1 MDRMR
6 RSRPLTILYYFLAAL
21 MVLLVALVVF
31 VLTFDWNRARPYI
44 NDKVSQT
51 IGREFAIKGDLD
63 VRFRQGDPAEPG
75 WRRYVPRPEI
85 SAADV
90 YVVNPSWTTT
100 GPRLASVGN
109 IVVAMHTLPLLHK
122 EVVITN
128 LELDKLEVA
137 AQRRADGSNTWTF
150 KDNGP
155 SEWEV
160 DIRRLAFREG
170 SLRYLD
176 DGIKLDL
183 RAKATTINA
192 DDADAMADDKA
203 NEKPAD
209 RPGGKATGQP
219 AGNRTANNYG
229 LRFELG
235 GTYHGAPVTGG
246 GKTGAVLSLQDE
258 HTTFPVQASAMAGK
272 NKIAVEGTLTD
283 PRSLSGIDLKLSLA
297 GASMADLYPLT
308 GVLLPETPPY
318 ATTGRLG
325 GKKDGAVWNWTYR
338 NFTGTV
344 GGSDLH
350 GTLSYSPRKPRPLLT
365 GTLTSNQLR
374 LADLGPTIGAESNAD
389 KAARDKKPNQ
399 PAGKA
404 LPVEQFNTAK
414 WDALDADVKFTGK
427 KLVRTHDIP
436 LENVESHIR
445 MKNKVLTLTP
455 LNFGMAGGNVTSNIT
470 LDGAKNPIQAQ
481 IKMAARHLKIRQLFP
496 KLQAMQASVGEV
508 NGDAALAGTGN
519 SVSAMLA
526 TASGEL
532 GATVSEGSVS
542 KFVLEA
548 AGLNIANAVF
558 VKLFGDKQVQL
569 NCVASDFVVEKGQAQ
584 TRRFVVDTDEAVID
598 VTGSIDL
605 ANERLNLDVKPKTK
619 GVRIISLRTPLYA
632 RGTFDN
638 PDVGVAK
645 GPLALKAGAA
655 VALGII
661 NPLAAVVPLINPGNV
676 EAVDCAA
683 ALKQATQVRFGSKPE
698 PVKKQ

>member
-1 MDRMR
+1 MR

-21 MVLLVALVVF
+21 LVLLAALVIF

-85 SAADV
+85 SANDV
-90 YVVNPSWTTT
+90 YVVNPAWTTT

-109 IVVAMHTLPLLHK
+109 IVVAMHTLPLLRK
-122 EVVITN
+122 QVVITN

-183 RAKATTINA
+183 RAKATTIDTN
-192 DDADAMADDKA
+192 DADAK
-203 NEKPAD
+203 
-209 RPGGKATGQP
+209 
-219 AGNRTANNYG
+219 NYG
-229 LRFELG
+229 MRFELG
-235 GTYHGAPVTGG
+235 GTYRGAPVTGG

-258 HTTFPVQASAMAGK
+258 HSKFPVQANAMLGK

-283 PRSLSGIDLKLSLA
+283 PRALAGIDLSLSLA

-308 GVLLPETPPY
+308 GVLLPETPAY
-318 ATTGRLG
+318 ATKGRLG
-325 GKKDGAVWNWTYR
+325 GRNEGGVWSWTYR

-344 GGSDLH
+344 GASDLH

-389 KAARDKKPNQ
+389 KVARDKKPNQ

-436 LENVESHIR
+436 LENIDTRIR

-455 LNFGMAGGNVTSNIT
+455 LNFGMAGGDVTSNIT
-470 LDGAKNPIQAQ
+470 LDGGKNPIQAQ

-496 KLQAMQASVGEV
+496 KLQSMQASVGEV

-598 VTGSIDL
+598 VTGTIDL
-605 ANERLNLDVKPKTK
+605 ADERLNLDVKPKTK

-632 RGTFDN
+632 RGTFAN

-676 EAVDCAA
+676 EPVDCAA
-683 ALKQATQVRFGSKPE
+683 ALRQATQVRHGSKPE
-698 PVKKQ
+698 AAKK

>member
-1 MDRMR
+1 MKK
-6 RSRPLTILYYFLAAL
+6 SRPLPLTIFYYTLGG
-21 MVLLVALVVF
+21 LLLLLLALVIF
-31 VLTFDWNRARPYI
+31 VLTFNWNRARPYI
-44 NDKVSQT
+44 NHKVSES
-51 IGREFAIKGDLD
+51 IGREFAINGDLD
-63 VRFRQGDPAEPG
+63 VRFRQGDAAERG
-75 WRRYVPRPEI
+75 WRRYVPRPQI

-90 YVVNPSWTTT
+90 IVANPSWTST

-109 IVVAMHTLPLLHK
+109 IIVAVHPLPLLHK

-128 LELDKLEVA
+128 LELDKLVVA

-160 DIRRLAFREG
+160 DIQRLAFRQG

-183 RAKATTINA
+183 RANATTINPN
-192 DDADAMADDKA
+192 DADAKRD
-203 NEKPAD
+203 
-209 RPGGKATGQP
+209 G
-219 AGNRTANNYG
+219 NNYG
-229 LRFELG
+229 VRFELG
-235 GTYHGAPVTGG
+235 GTYHDAPVTGS
-246 GKTGAVLSLQDE
+246 GKIGAVLSLQDE
-258 HTTFPVQASAMAGK
+258 HNTFPVQANAMAGK

-308 GVLLPETPPY
+308 GVLLPETPAY
-318 ATTGRLG
+318 ATTGRIA
-325 GKKDGAVWNWTYR
+325 GKKEGAIWNWTYR
-338 NFTGTV
+338 DFTGTV

-350 GTLSYSPRKPRPLLT
+350 GSLTYSPRKPRPLLT
-365 GTLTSNQLR
+365 GALTSNQLR
-374 LADLGPTIGAESNAD
+374 LEDLGPSIGAESNAN
-389 KAARDKKPNQ
+389 KAKRDKKQNQ

-436 LENVESHIR
+436 LENIETHIR
-445 MKNKVLTLTP
+445 MKNKVLTLQP

-470 LDGAKNPIQAQ
+470 LDGGKKPIQAQ
-481 IKMAARHLKIRQLFP
+481 VKLAARHLQIRQLFP
-496 KLQAMQASVGEV
+496 KLESMRASVGEV
-508 NGDAALAGTGN
+508 NGDTALAGTGN
-519 SVSAMLA
+519 SVSAMLS

-558 VKLFGDKQVQL
+558 VKMFGDKQVQL
-569 NCVASDFVVEKGQAQ
+569 NCMASDFVVENGKAQ
-584 TRRFVVDTDEAVID
+584 TRRFVVDTDEAVINI
-598 VTGSIDL
+598 TGGVDL
-605 ANERLNLDVKPKTK
+605 ASERLNFDVRPQTK

-632 RGTFDN
+632 RGTFAD

-661 NPLAAVVPLINPGNV
+661 NPLAAILPLVNPGNV
-676 EAVDCAA
+676 QPIDCAA
-683 ALKQATQVRFGSKPE
+683 ALKQATQVRYGSKAE
-698 PVKKQ
+698 PVKKQAAK

>member
-1 MDRMR
+1 MR
-6 RSRPLTILYYFLAAL
+6 RSRPLTILYCFLAAL
-21 MVLLVALVVF
+21 LVLLVALVIF

-51 IGREFAIKGDLD
+51 IGREFAIRGDLD
-63 VRFRQGDPAEPG
+63 VRWRQGDPAEPG

-90 YVVNPSWTTT
+90 YVANPSWTGT
-100 GPRLASVGN
+100 GPRLASAGN
-109 IVVAMHTLPLLHK
+109 IVVALHALPLLHK
-122 EVVITN
+122 QVVITN
-128 LELDKLEVA
+128 LELDKLQVA

-155 SEWEV
+155 STWDV

-183 RAKATTINA
+183 RATATTI
-192 DDADAMADDKA
+192 DPGDADAKD
-203 NEKPAD
+203 
-209 RPGGKATGQP
+209 
-219 AGNRTANNYG
+219 YG
-229 LRFELG
+229 MRFELG
-235 GTYHGAPVTGG
+235 GSYRGAPVTGG
-246 GKTGAVLSLQDE
+246 GKTGAVLSLRDE
-258 HTTFPVQASAMAGK
+258 HDIFPVRADAMLGK

-308 GVLLPETPPY
+308 GVLLPETPAY

-325 GKKDGAVWNWTYR
+325 GKKEGAVWNWTYR
-338 NFTGTV
+338 GFSGTV

-365 GTLTSNQLR
+365 GALTSNQLR
-374 LADLGPTIGAESNAD
+374 LADLGPAIGAESNAD

-436 LENVESHIR
+436 LEDIDTHIR

-455 LNFGMAGGNVTSNIT
+455 LNFGMAGGNVTSDIT
-470 LDGAKNPIQAQ
+470 LDGGKQPIQAQ
-481 IKMAARHLKIRQLFP
+481 IKMAARHLRIRQLFP
-496 KLQAMQASVGEV
+496 KLQSMQASVGEV
-508 NGDAALAGTGN
+508 NGDAALAGSGN

-558 VKLFGDKQVQL
+558 VKLFGDRQVQL
-569 NCVASDFVVEKGQAQ
+569 NCMASDFVVEKGRAQ

-598 VTGSIDL
+598 VTGTIDL
-605 ANERLNLDVKPKTK
+605 AGERLDLDVKPKTK

-632 RGTFDN
+632 RGTFAN

-655 VALGII
+655 VALGIV

-683 ALKQATQVRFGSKPE
+683 ALRQATQVRHGSKPE
-698 PVKKQ
+698 PVKKH

>member
-1 MDRMR
+1 MNDMR
-6 RSRPLTILYYFLAAL
+6 RSRALTIFFYFLAAL
-21 MVLLVALVVF
+21 LVLLVALVIF

-75 WRRYVPRPEI
+75 WRRYVPRPQI

-90 YVVNPSWTTT
+90 YVVNPAWTST

-109 IVVAMHTLPLLHK
+109 IVVSMHALPLLHK

-155 SEWEV
+155 SQWEV

-176 DGIKLDL
+176 DAIKLDL
-183 RAKATTINA
+183 RAKATTIPT
-192 DDADAMADDKA
+192 DDPDSADA
-203 NEKPAD
+203 KPAD
-209 RPGGKATGQP
+209 RPDGQ
-219 AGNRTANNYG
+219 ASANKYG
-229 LRFELG
+229 MRFELG
-235 GTYHGAPVTGG
+235 GTYRGAPVTGG
-246 GKTGAVLSLQDE
+246 GKTGAVLTLQDE
-258 HTTFPVQASAMAGK
+258 HNTFPLQVNAMLGK

-283 PRSLSGIDLKLSLA
+283 PRALSGIDLKLSLA

-308 GVLLPETPPY
+308 GVLLPETPAY

-325 GKKDGAVWNWTYR
+325 GKKDGDVWNWTYR

-344 GGSDLH
+344 GGSDLY
-350 GTLSYSPRKPRPLLT
+350 GTMSYSPRKPRPLLT

-374 LADLGPTIGAESNAD
+374 LADLGPAIGAESNAD
-389 KAARDKKPNQ
+389 KVARDKKPNQ
-399 PAGKA
+399 PNGKA

-436 LENVESHIR
+436 LEDVETHIR
-445 MKNKVLTLTP
+445 MKNKVLTLAP
-455 LNFGMAGGNVTSNIT
+455 FNFGMAGGRVTSNIT
-470 LDGAKNPIQAQ
+470 LDGGKQPIQAQ

-496 KLQAMQASVGEV
+496 KLQSMQASVGEV
-508 NGDAALAGTGN
+508 NGDVALAGTGN
-519 SVSAMLA
+519 SVSAMMA

-558 VKLFGDKQVQL
+558 VKMFGDKQVQL
-569 NCVASDFVVEKGQAQ
+569 NCVASDFVVEKGKAQ
-584 TRRFVVDTDEAVID
+584 TRRFVVDTEEAVID
-598 VTGSIDL
+598 VTGNIDL
-605 ANERLNLDVKPKTK
+605 AKEQLNLDVKPQTK

-632 RGTFDN
+632 RGTFAN

-655 VALGII
+655 VALGIL

-676 EAVDCAA
+676 EPVDCAA
-683 ALKQATQVRFGSKPE
+683 ALKQATQVRFGSKAE
-698 PVKKQ
+698 PVKK

>member
-1 MDRMR
+1 MKTMKK
-6 RSRPLTILYYFLAAL
+6 SRPLPLTILYYTLGGLLLLLLAL
-21 MVLLVALVVF
+21 IVF
-31 VLTFDWNRARPYI
+31 VLTFNWNRARPYI
-44 NDKVSQT
+44 NQKVSES
-51 IGREFAIKGDLD
+51 IGREFAINGDLD

-75 WRRYVPRPEI
+75 WRRYVPRPQI

-90 YVVNPSWTTT
+90 VVANPSWTST
-100 GPRLASVGN
+100 GPRMASIGN
-109 IVVAMHTLPLLHK
+109 IVVAVHPLPLLHK
-122 EVVITN
+122 ELVISN
-128 LELDKLEVA
+128 LELDKLVVA

-170 SLRYLD
+170 SVRYLD

-183 RAKATTINA
+183 RANATTINPN
-192 DDADAMADDKA
+192 DAEAKRD
-203 NEKPAD
+203 
-209 RPGGKATGQP
+209 G
-219 AGNRTANNYG
+219 NNYG
-229 LRFELG
+229 MKFELG
-235 GTYHGAPVTGG
+235 GTYHDAPITGG
-246 GKTGAVLSLQDE
+246 GKAGAVLSLQDE
-258 HTTFPVQASAMAGK
+258 HNTFPVQANAMLGK
-272 NKIAVEGTLTD
+272 NKVAVEGTLTD
-283 PRSLSGIDLKLSLA
+283 PRALSGIDLKLSVA
-297 GASMADLYPLT
+297 GASMADLYALT
-308 GVLLPETPPY
+308 GVLLPETPAY
-318 ATTGRLG
+318 ATTGRIG
-325 GKKDGAVWNWTYR
+325 GKKEGGIWNWTYR
-338 NFTGTV
+338 DFTGTV

-350 GTLSYSPRKPRPLLT
+350 GTLVYSPRKPRPMLT
-365 GTLTSNQLR
+365 GALTSNQLR
-374 LADLGPTIGAESNAD
+374 LEDLGPAIGAESNAN
-389 KAARDKKPNQ
+389 KAKRDKKQNQ

-436 LENVESHIR
+436 LENIETHIR
-445 MKNKVLTLTP
+445 MKNKVMTLAP

-470 LDGAKNPIQAQ
+470 LDGAKQPIQAQ
-481 IKMAARHLKIRQLFP
+481 IKLAARHLKIRQLFP
-496 KLQAMQASVGEV
+496 KLQSMQASVGEL

-558 VKLFGDKQVQL
+558 VKMFGDKQVQL
-569 NCVASDFVVEKGQAQ
+569 NCMASDFVVEKGQAQ
-584 TRRFVVDTDEAVID
+584 TRRFVVDTNEAVIN
-598 VTGSIDL
+598 VTGSVDL
-605 ANERLNLDVKPKTK
+605 ANERLNFDVRPQTK
-619 GVRIISLRTPLYA
+619 GVRIVSLRTPLYA
-632 RGTFDN
+632 RGTFSD

-661 NPLAAVVPLINPGNV
+661 NPLAAILPLVNPGNV
-676 EAVDCAA
+676 EPIDCAA
-683 ALKQATQVRFGSKPE
+683 ALKQATQVRFGSKAE
-698 PVKKQ
+698 PVKKQAAKQ

>member
-1 MDRMR
+1 MNRMR
-6 RSRPLTILYYFLAAL
+6 RSRALTIFYYFLAAL
-21 MVLLVALVVF
+21 LVLLVALVIF

-44 NDKVSQT
+44 NGKVSQT

-75 WRRYVPRPEI
+75 WRRYVPRPQI

-90 YVVNPSWTTT
+90 YVVNPSWTST

-109 IVVAMHTLPLLHK
+109 IVVSMHALPLLHK

-155 SEWEV
+155 SQWEV

-176 DGIKLDL
+176 DAIKLDL
-183 RAKATTINA
+183 RAKATTIA
-192 DDADAMADDKA
+192 TDDPEGADAR
-203 NEKPAD
+203 PAD
-209 RPGGKATGQP
+209 RPTGQT
-219 AGNRTANNYG
+219 NANKYG
-229 LRFELG
+229 MRFELG
-235 GTYHGAPVTGG
+235 GTYRGAPVTGG

-258 HTTFPVQASAMAGK
+258 HNTFPLQVNAMLGK
-272 NKIAVEGTLTD
+272 NKVAVEGTLTD

-308 GVLLPETPPY
+308 GVLLPETPAY

-325 GKKDGAVWNWTYR
+325 GKKEGGVWNWTYR

-344 GGSDLH
+344 GGSDLY
-350 GTLSYSPRKPRPLLT
+350 GTMTYSPRKPRPLLT

-374 LADLGPTIGAESNAD
+374 LADLGPAIGAESNAD

-399 PAGKA
+399 PNGKA

-436 LENVESHIR
+436 LEDVETHIR
-445 MKNKVLTLTP
+445 MTNKVMTLAP
-455 LNFGMAGGNVTSNIT
+455 FNFGMAGGRVTSNIT
-470 LDGAKNPIQAQ
+470 LDGGKQPIQAQ

-508 NGDAALAGTGN
+508 NGDVALAGTGN
-519 SVSAMLA
+519 SVSAMMA

-558 VKLFGDKQVQL
+558 VKMFGDKQVQL

-584 TRRFVVDTDEAVID
+584 TRRFVVDTDEAVIA
-598 VTGSIDL
+598 VTGNIDL
-605 ANERLNLDVKPKTK
+605 ANERLNLDVKPQTK

-632 RGTFDN
+632 RGTFAN

-655 VALGII
+655 VALGIL
-661 NPLAAVVPLINPGNV
+661 NPLAAVIPLVNPGNV
-676 EAVDCAA
+676 QPVDCAA
-683 ALKQATQVRFGSKPE
+683 ALKQATQVRFGSRAE
-698 PVKKQ
+698 PVKK

>member
-1 MDRMR
+1 MR

-21 MVLLVALVVF
+21 LVLLVLLVALVIF

-63 VRFRQGDPAEPG
+63 VRFRQGDAAEPG

-85 SAADV
+85 SASDV
-90 YVVNPSWTTT
+90 YVVNPAWTTT

-122 EVVITN
+122 QVVITN

-183 RAKATTINA
+183 RAKATTIDTN
-192 DDADAMADDKA
+192 DADAK
-203 NEKPAD
+203 
-209 RPGGKATGQP
+209 
-219 AGNRTANNYG
+219 NYG
-229 LRFELG
+229 MRFALG
-235 GTYHGAPVTGG
+235 GTYRGAPVTGG

-258 HTTFPVQASAMAGK
+258 HSKFPVQANAMLGK
-272 NKIAVEGTLTD
+272 NKIAIEGTLTD
-283 PRSLSGIDLKLSLA
+283 PRALAGIDLSLSLA

-308 GVLLPETPPY
+308 GVLLPETPAY
-318 ATTGRLG
+318 ATKGRLG
-325 GKKDGAVWNWTYR
+325 GRNEGGVWSWTYR
-338 NFTGTV
+338 DFTGTV
-344 GGSDLH
+344 GASDLH

-389 KAARDKKPNQ
+389 KVARDKKPNQ

-436 LENVESHIR
+436 LEDIETRIR

-470 LDGAKNPIQAQ
+470 LDGGKNPIQAQ
-481 IKMAARHLKIRQLFP
+481 IKLAARHLKIRQLFP

-605 ANERLNLDVKPKTK
+605 ASERLNLDVKPKTK

-632 RGTFDN
+632 RGTFAN
-638 PDVGVAK
+638 PDIGVAK

-683 ALKQATQVRFGSKPE
+683 ALRQATQVRHGSKPE
-698 PVKKQ
+698 PAKKQ

>member
-1 MDRMR
+1 MNTMR
-6 RSRPLTILYYFLAAL
+6 KSRPLPLTILYYTLGG
-21 MVLLVALVVF
+21 LLLLLLALVIF
-31 VLTFDWNRARPYI
+31 VLTFNWNRARPYI
-44 NDKVSQT
+44 NQKVSES
-51 IGREFAIKGDLD
+51 IGREFAINGDLD

-75 WRRYVPRPEI
+75 WRRYVPRPQI

-90 YVVNPSWTTT
+90 VVANPSWTST

-109 IVVAMHTLPLLHK
+109 IVVAVHPLPLLHK

-128 LELDKLEVA
+128 LELDKLVVA

-170 SLRYLD
+170 NVHYLD

-183 RAKATTINA
+183 RANATTINA
-192 DDADAMADDKA
+192 SDPEAKSD
-203 NEKPAD
+203 
-209 RPGGKATGQP
+209 G
-219 AGNRTANNYG
+219 NNYG
-229 LRFELG
+229 VKFELG
-235 GTYHGAPVTGG
+235 GTYHDAPVTGG
-246 GKTGAVLSLQDE
+246 GKLGAVLSLQDE
-258 HTTFPVQASAMAGK
+258 HNTFPVQANAMLGK
-272 NKIAVEGTLTD
+272 NKIALEGTLTD
-283 PRSLSGIDLKLSLA
+283 PRSLSGIDLKMSLA
-297 GASMADLYPLT
+297 GGSMADLYPLT
-308 GVLLPETPPY
+308 GVLLPETPDY
-318 ATTGRLG
+318 ATTGRIV
-325 GKKDGAVWNWTYR
+325 GKKDGAIWNWTYR
-338 NFTGTV
+338 DFTGKV

-350 GTLSYSPRKPRPLLT
+350 GTLAYSPRKPRPLLT
-365 GTLTSNQLR
+365 GALTSNQLR
-374 LADLGPTIGAESNAD
+374 LEDLGPTIGAESNAN
-389 KAARDKKPNQ
+389 KAKRDKKQNQ

-436 LENVESHIR
+436 LENIETHIR
-445 MKNKVLTLTP
+445 MKNKVMTLEP
-455 LNFGMAGGNVTSNIT
+455 LNFGMAGGNVTSNIK
-470 LDGAKNPIQAQ
+470 LDGAKQPIQAQ
-481 IKMAARHLKIRQLFP
+481 IKLAARHLKIRQLFP
-496 KLQAMQASVGEV
+496 KLESMQASVGEL

-519 SVSAMLA
+519 SVSAMLG

-558 VKLFGDKQVQL
+558 VKMFGDKQVQL
-569 NCVASDFVVEKGQAQ
+569 NCMASDFVVERGQAQ
-584 TRRFVVDTDEAVID
+584 TRRFVVDTDEAVIN
-598 VTGSIDL
+598 VTGSVDL
-605 ANERLNLDVKPKTK
+605 ANERLNFDVRPQTK
-619 GVRIISLRTPLYA
+619 GMRIVSLRTPLYA
-632 RGTFDN
+632 RGTFSD

-661 NPLAAVVPLINPGNV
+661 NPLAAILPLVNPGNV
-676 EAVDCAA
+676 EPIDCAA
-683 ALKQATQVRFGSKPE
+683 ALKQATQVRFGSKAE
-698 PVKKQ
+698 PVKKQAAKQ

>member
-1 MDRMR
+1 MR
-6 RSRPLTILYYFLAAL
+6 RSRPLTILYSFLAAL
-21 MVLLVALVVF
+21 LVLLVALVVF
-31 VLTFDWNRARPYI
+31 GLTFDWNRARPYI
-44 NDKVSQT
+44 NDKVSRT
-51 IGREFAIKGDLD
+51 IGREFAIRGDLD
-63 VRFRQGDPAEPG
+63 VRLRRGDPAEPG

-85 SAADV
+85 SARDV
-90 YVVNPSWTTT
+90 YVANPAWTST
-100 GPRLASVGN
+100 GPRLASAGN
-109 IVVAMHTLPLLHK
+109 IVVALHALPLLHK
-122 EVVITN
+122 QVVITN
-128 LELDKLEVA
+128 LELDKPQVA

-155 SEWEV
+155 SKWQV

-183 RAKATTINA
+183 RATATTINPG
-192 DDADAMADDKA
+192 DG
-203 NEKPAD
+203 
-209 RPGGKATGQP
+209 GGKD
-219 AGNRTANNYG
+219 YG
-229 LRFELG
+229 MRFELG
-235 GTYHGAPVTGG
+235 GSYRGAPVTGG
-246 GKTGAVLSLQDE
+246 GKTGAVLSLRDE
-258 HTTFPVQASAMAGK
+258 HDIFPIQADAMLGK
-272 NKIAVEGTLTD
+272 NKVAVEGTLTD
-283 PRSLSGIDLKLSLA
+283 PRSLKGIDLKLSLA

-338 NFTGTV
+338 DFGGTV
-344 GGSDLH
+344 GASDLH

-365 GTLTSNQLR
+365 GALTSNQLR
-374 LADLGPTIGAESNAD
+374 LADLGPAIGAESNAD
-389 KAARDKKPNQ
+389 KAARDKQPNQ

-436 LENVESHIR
+436 LENIETHIR

-455 LNFGMAGGNVTSNIT
+455 LNFGMAGGDVTSHVT
-470 LDGAKNPIQAQ
+470 LDGGKQPIQAQ
-481 IKMAARHLKIRQLFP
+481 IKMAARHLQIRQLFP
-496 KLQAMQASVGEV
+496 KLQSMRASVGEV
-508 NGDAALAGTGN
+508 NGDTALAGTGN

-569 NCVASDFVVEKGQAQ
+569 NCVASDFVVEKGRAQ

-598 VTGSIDL
+598 VTGTVDL
-605 ANERLNLDVKPKTK
+605 ASEHLNLDVKPKTK

-632 RGTFDN
+632 RGTFAN

-676 EAVDCAA
+676 EPVDCAA
-683 ALKQATQVRFGSKPE
+683 ALKQATQVRHGSKPE
-698 PVKKQ
+698 PVKNR

>member
-1 MDRMR
+1 MNTMR
-6 RSRPLTILYYFLAAL
+6 KSRPLPLTILYYTLGG
-21 MVLLVALVVF
+21 LLLLLLALVIF
-31 VLTFDWNRARPYI
+31 VLTFNWNRARPYI
-44 NDKVSQT
+44 NQKVSES
-51 IGREFAIKGDLD
+51 IGREFAINGDLD

-75 WRRYVPRPEI
+75 WRRYVPRPQI

-90 YVVNPSWTTT
+90 VVANPSWTST

-109 IVVAMHTLPLLHK
+109 IVVAVHPLPLLHK

-128 LELDKLEVA
+128 LELDKLVVA

-170 SLRYLD
+170 NVHYLD

-183 RAKATTINA
+183 RANATTINA
-192 DDADAMADDKA
+192 SDPEAKRD
-203 NEKPAD
+203 
-209 RPGGKATGQP
+209 G
-219 AGNRTANNYG
+219 NNYG
-229 LRFELG
+229 VKFELG
-235 GTYHGAPVTGG
+235 GTYHDAPVTGG
-246 GKTGAVLSLQDE
+246 GKLGAVLSLQDE
-258 HTTFPVQASAMAGK
+258 HNTFPVQANAMLGK
-272 NKIAVEGTLTD
+272 NKIALEGTLTD
-283 PRSLSGIDLKLSLA
+283 PRSLSGIDLKMSLA
-297 GASMADLYPLT
+297 GGSMADLYPLT
-308 GVLLPETPPY
+308 GVLLPETPDY
-318 ATTGRLG
+318 ATTGRIV
-325 GKKDGAVWNWTYR
+325 GKKEGAIWNWTYR
-338 NFTGTV
+338 DFTGKV

-350 GTLSYSPRKPRPLLT
+350 GTLAYSPRQPRPLLT
-365 GTLTSNQLR
+365 GALTSNQLR
-374 LADLGPTIGAESNAD
+374 LEDLGPTIGAESNAN
-389 KAARDKKPNQ
+389 KAKRDKKQNQ

-436 LENVESHIR
+436 LENIETHIR
-445 MKNKVLTLTP
+445 MKNKVMTLEP
-455 LNFGMAGGNVTSNIT
+455 LNFGMAGGNVTSNIK
-470 LDGAKNPIQAQ
+470 LDGAKQPIQAQ
-481 IKMAARHLKIRQLFP
+481 IKLAARHLKIRQLFP
-496 KLQAMQASVGEV
+496 KLESMQASVGEL

-519 SVSAMLA
+519 SVSAMLG

-558 VKLFGDKQVQL
+558 VKMFGDKQVQL
-569 NCVASDFVVEKGQAQ
+569 NCMASDFVVERGQAQ
-584 TRRFVVDTDEAVID
+584 TRRFVVDTDEAVIN
-598 VTGSIDL
+598 VTGSVDL
-605 ANERLNLDVKPKTK
+605 ANERLNFDVRPQTK
-619 GVRIISLRTPLYA
+619 GMRIVSLRTPLYA
-632 RGTFDN
+632 RGTFSD

-661 NPLAAVVPLINPGNV
+661 NPLAAILPLVNPGNV
-676 EAVDCAA
+676 EPIDCAA
-683 ALKQATQVRFGSKPE
+683 ALKQATQVRFGSKAE
-698 PVKKQ
+698 PVKKQAAK

>member
-1 MDRMR
+1 M
-6 RSRPLTILYYFLAAL
+6 
-21 MVLLVALVVF
+21 LLVALVIF
-31 VLTFDWNRARPYI
+31 VLTFDWNRARPYV
-44 NDKVSQT
+44 NQKVSET

-63 VRFRQGDPAEPG
+63 VRFRQGDPAEAG
-75 WRRYVPRPEI
+75 WRRYVPRPQI

-90 YVVNPSWTTT
+90 YVVNPSWTST

-122 EVVITN
+122 QVVITN

-160 DIRRLAFREG
+160 DIQRLALREG
-170 SLRYLD
+170 GVRYLD

-183 RAKATTINA
+183 RAKAATIA
-192 DDADAMADDKA
+192 PDDAEAKRD
-203 NEKPAD
+203 
-209 RPGGKATGQP
+209 GQD
-219 AGNRTANNYG
+219 YG
-229 LRFELG
+229 MRFELG
-235 GTYHGAPVTGG
+235 GTYRGAPVTGG
-246 GKTGAVLSLQDE
+246 GKTGAVLSLRDE
-258 HTTFPVQASAMAGK
+258 HSKFPVQANAMLGK

-283 PRSLSGIDLKLSLA
+283 PRSLAGIDLSLSLA

-308 GVLLPETPPY
+308 GVLLPETPAY
-318 ATTGRLG
+318 ATKGRLG
-325 GKKDGAVWNWTYR
+325 GRNEGGVWSWTYR

-374 LADLGPTIGAESNAD
+374 LADLGPTIGAESNAG
-389 KAARDKKPNQ
+389 KVARDKKPNQ

-436 LENVESHIR
+436 LEDIDTRIR

-470 LDGAKNPIQAQ
+470 LDGGKNPIQAQ

-496 KLQAMQASVGEV
+496 KLQSMQASVGEV

-598 VTGSIDL
+598 VTGTVDL

-632 RGTFDN
+632 RGTFAN

-655 VALGII
+655 VALGLI

-683 ALKQATQVRFGSKPE
+683 ALRQATQVRHGSKPE
-698 PVKKQ
+698 PAKKQ

>member
-1 MDRMR
+1 MKT
-6 RSRPLTILYYFLAAL
+6 SRPLTILYYFLAAL
-21 MVLLVALVVF
+21 LVLMVALVVF

-51 IGREFAIKGDLD
+51 LGREFAINGDLD
-63 VRFRQGDPAEPG
+63 VRFRQGDPAEAG
-75 WRRYVPRPEI
+75 WRRYVPRPEV

-90 YVVNPSWTTT
+90 TLANPPWTST
-100 GPRLASVGN
+100 GPQLASAGKV
-109 IVVAMHTLPLLHK
+109 VVALHTLPLLHK
-122 EVVITN
+122 QVVITN
-128 LELDKLEVA
+128 LEVDKLEVA
-137 AQRRADGSNTWTF
+137 AQRRADGSNAWTF

-160 DIRRLAFREG
+160 DIERLALREG
-170 SLRYLD
+170 GLRYLD

-183 RAKATTINA
+183 RARATTIPA
-192 DDADAMADDKA
+192 GDADAK
-203 NEKPAD
+203 
-209 RPGGKATGQP
+209 
-219 AGNRTANNYG
+219 NYG
-229 LRFELG
+229 TRLKLG

-246 GKTGAVLSLQDE
+246 GMTGAVLSLRDE
-258 HTTFPVQASAMAGK
+258 HGVFPVQADAMLGK
-272 NKIAVEGTLTD
+272 NRIAIEGTLTD
-283 PRSLSGIDLKLSLA
+283 PRALKGIDLKLSLA

-308 GVLLPETPPY
+308 GVLLPETPAY
-318 ATTGRLG
+318 ATTGRLA
-325 GKKDGAVWNWTYR
+325 GKKDGAIWNWTYR
-338 NFTGTV
+338 DFTGTV
-344 GGSDLH
+344 GASDLH
-350 GTLSYSPRKPRPLLT
+350 GTLSYSPRRPRPLLT
-365 GTLTSNQLR
+365 GALTSNQLR
-374 LADLGPTIGAESNAD
+374 LADLGPSIGAGSGAGGGDD
-389 KAARDKKPNQ
+389 KPAPGSEKSKQPRQ

-404 LPVEQFNTAK
+404 LPVAQFNTAK

-436 LENVESHIR
+436 LENIETHIR
-445 MKNKVLTLTP
+445 MKDKVLTLTP
-455 LNFGMAGGNVTSNIT
+455 LNFGMAGGAVTSNIT
-470 LDGAKNPIQAQ
+470 LDGGKNPIQAQ

-496 KLQAMQASVGEV
+496 KLQSMQASVGEV

-584 TRRFVVDTDEAVID
+584 TRRFVVDTEEAVID
-598 VTGSIDL
+598 VTGSVDL
-605 ANERLNLDVKPKTK
+605 ANERLNLDVKPHTK

-632 RGTFDN
+632 RGTFSN

-655 VALGII
+655 VALGLI
-661 NPLAAVVPLINPGNV
+661 NPLAAVVPLINPGKV
-676 EAVDCAA
+676 EPVDCAA
-683 ALKQATQVRFGSKPE
+683 ALAQATQVRHGSKR
-698 PVKKQ
+698 